1 MYAIIEN
8 SGRQYRVSP
17 GDTIKV
23 ERLSGEKGTAVNI
36 ETVLLIFRDDKVT
49 VGMPYIEGASVKAEI
64 EDSGKSRKVLVYKK
78 KPRKVYEK
86 LMGHRQPYT
95 LLKIKEIVF
104 GG

>member
-17 GDTIKV
+17 NDTIKV
-23 ERLSGEKGTAVNI
+23 ERLSGEKGTEVNI
-36 ETVLLIFRDDKVT
+36 EKVLLISRDDKVT
-49 VGMPYIEGASVKAEI
+49 VGMPYVEGASVKAEI
-64 EDSGKSRKVLVYKK
+64 DDSGKSRKVLVYKK
-78 KPRKVYEK
+78 RPRKVYEK
-86 LMGHRQPYT
+86 LIGHRQHYT